1 MGFRELGKFN
11 EVMLAKQIWR
21 LVNDTDSLFYKVFK
35 AKYFPSDNV
44 FEAKVNSGSTAWR
57 SILKARKFI
66 ALGAKWRVVNG
77 SSIQIYHDKWLP
89 SEEHGMVVS
98 LPNLLPIDAT
108 VGILV
113 DEETMW
119 WNVNI
124 IDQLFLPFEALR
136 IKDIP
141 LCMTP

>member
-1 MGFRELGKFN
+1 M
-11 EVMLAKQIWR
+11 
-21 LVNDTDSLFYKVFK
+21 
-35 AKYFPSDNV
+35 
-44 FEAKVNSGSTAWR
+44 
-57 SILKARKFI
+57 
-66 ALGAKWRVVNG
+66 GAKWRVGNG

-108 VGILV
+108 VDILV